1 MDRDLKMRH
10 QKIFIIT
17 GISGSGKTTAM
28 AAFEDA
34 CFYCVDNMPMALLP
48 KFLDLPLRNDPKIK
62 GFSFVMDMR
71 ENEFLTQYAV
81 TIEMLR
87 ERGFNPVTIFLD
99 ADEQTLI
106 KRFSQTRRHHP
117 MSHDASLT
125 ESIRAEKNE
134 MLSIKNS
141 SEILIDTSTYSPH
154 RLKAEIIA
162 IASGRDSKKQIS
174 MKTNILSFGFKYG
187 IPNDADL
194 VVDMRFLT
202 NPFFVPSLKNLDGES
217 DAVKNFVLSL
227 NETAPFLDRYL
238 TLLDYLFP
246 LYQKEGKAYLTIAVG
261 CTGGRHRS
269 VAIARKIFEH
279 FNSMGIKA
287 GIIHRDIDRDLTES

>member
-1 MDRDLKMRH
+1 MKP

-34 CFYCVDNMPMALLP
+34 GFYCVDNMPMALLP
-48 KFLDLPLRNDPKIK
+48 KFLDLPLKNDPKIK

-71 ENEFLTQYAV
+71 EHEFPTQYSV
-81 TIEMLR
+81 TIEALR
-87 ERGFNPVTIFLD
+87 ERDLSPVTIFLD
-99 ADEQTLI
+99 ADENTLI

-117 MSHDASLT
+117 MSHDTSLT
-125 ESIRAEKNE
+125 ESIRSEKKE

-141 SEILIDTSTYSPH
+141 AEILIDTSTYNPH
-154 RLKAEIIA
+154 RLKAEIVA
-162 IASGRDSKKQIS
+162 IASGRDAKKHIS
-174 MKTNILSFGFKYG
+174 MKTNIMSFGFKYG
-187 IPNDADL
+187 IPPDADL
-194 VVDMRFLT
+194 VIDMRFLS
-202 NPFFVPSLKNLDGES
+202 NPFFIPSLKNQDGES
-217 DAVKNFVLSL
+217 DDVKKFVLSL
-227 NETAPFLDRYL
+227 NETVEFLDKYL
-238 TLLDYLFP
+238 NLLDFLFP

-279 FNSMGIKA
+279 FHNMGMKT

>member
-1 MDRDLKMRH
+1 MKH

-34 CFYCVDNMPMALLP
+34 AFYCVDNMPMALLP
-48 KFLDLPLRNDPKIK
+48 KFLDLPLKNDPKIK
-62 GFSFVMDMR
+62 GFAFVMDMR
-71 ENEFLTQYAV
+71 EKEFLTQYSV
-81 TIEMLR
+81 TIEVLR
-87 ERGFNPVTIFLD
+87 ERGFTPVTIFLD
-99 ADEQTLI
+99 ADENTLI

-117 MSHDASLT
+117 MSNNTSLT
-125 ESIRAEKNE
+125 EGISSEKRE

-154 RLKAEIIA
+154 RLKAEIVA
-162 IASGRDSKKQIS
+162 IASGRDSKKHIS
-174 MKTNILSFGFKYG
+174 MKTNIMSFGFKYG
-187 IPNDADL
+187 IPPDADI
-194 VVDMRFLT
+194 VVDMRFLA
-202 NPFFVPSLKNLDGES
+202 NPFFVPSLRNQDGES
-217 DAVKNFVLSL
+217 EDVKKFVLSL
-227 NETAPFLDRYL
+227 NETGIFLDKYID
-238 TLLDYLFP
+238 LLDYLFP

-269 VAIARKIFEH
+269 VAVARKIFEH
-279 FNSMGIKA
+279 FNNMGIKA

>member
-1 MDRDLKMRH
+1 MDKEQIKH

-34 CFYCVDNMPMALLP
+34 GFYCVDNLPMALLP
-48 KFLDLPLRNDPKIK
+48 KFLDLPLKNDPKIK

-71 ENEFLTQYAV
+71 EKEFITQYSV
-81 TIEMLR
+81 TIEVLR

-99 ADEQTLI
+99 ADKNTLI

-117 MSHDASLT
+117 ISNDASLT
-125 ESIRAEKNE
+125 ESISSEKKE

-141 SEILIDTSTYSPH
+141 SEIVIDTSAYSPH
-154 RLKAEIIA
+154 RLKADIIA
-162 IASGRDSKKQIS
+162 IASGKDSKKHIA
-174 MKTNILSFGFKYG
+174 MKTNVMSFGFKYG
-187 IPNDADL
+187 IPPDADL
-194 VVDMRFLT
+194 VVDMRFLS
-202 NPFFVPSLKNLDGES
+202 NPFFVPELKNQDGES
-217 DAVKNFVLSL
+217 DDVKNFVLSL
-227 NETAPFLDRYL
+227 NETSLFLEKYL
-238 TLLDYLFP
+238 NLLDYLLP

-269 VAIARKIFEH
+269 VAIARKIFDH
-279 FNSMGIKA
+279 FNNTGIKA

>member
-1 MDRDLKMRH
+1 MKH

-34 CFYCVDNMPMALLP
+34 GFYCVDNMPMALLP
-48 KFLDLPLRNDPKIK
+48 KFLDLPLKNDPKIK

-71 ENEFLTQYAV
+71 ENGFLTQYSV
-81 TIEMLR
+81 TIEVLK

-99 ADEQTLI
+99 ADENTLI
-106 KRFSQTRRHHP
+106 KRFSHTRRHHP
-117 MSHDASLT
+117 ISHDASLIN
-125 ESIRAEKNE
+125 SIRSEKKE

-141 SEILIDTSTYSPH
+141 SEILIDTSTYNPH
-154 RLKAEIIA
+154 RLKAEIVA
-162 IASGRDSKKQIS
+162 IASGRDSKKSIS
-174 MKTNILSFGFKYG
+174 MKTNIMSFGFKYG
-187 IPNDADL
+187 IPPDADL
-194 VVDMRFLT
+194 VIDMRFLT
-202 NPFFVPSLKNLDGES
+202 NPFFVTSLKNQDGES
-217 DAVKNFVLSL
+217 HDVKNFVLSL
-227 NETAPFLDRYL
+227 NETKIFLDKYL
-238 TLLDYLFP
+238 DLLEYLFP

-279 FNSMGIKA
+279 FNSIGIKA
-287 GIIHRDIDRDLTES
+287 GIIHRDIDRDLSES